1 MRCLIY
7 MEVHFQGHLLDVWAG
22 SSGECR
28 DRHFTYCQT
37 FFCRKRQHSAITS
50 AVWESVLFPTVLP
63 KSLLFSFYI
72 FVSLIGE
79 TSNFV
84 LLLNLLVSLRVHFS
98 QFYLFFFFFSEAL
111 FIFGRLAFSVR
122 TVFRLTVPS
131 SLQSQFSMP
140 SLTPRGLDQSV
151 QWLGVR
157 GRTKTAP
164 LQP

>member
-1 MRCLIY
+1 M
-7 MEVHFQGHLLDVWAG
+7 
-22 SSGECR
+22 
-28 DRHFTYCQT
+28 
-37 FFCRKRQHSAITS
+37 
-50 AVWESVLFPTVLP
+50 WESVLFPTVLP

-164 LQP
+164 LQPWPSLVPVWRQHWEEICERKIDTSFSVTTPDKLAILFHVGCYIFSIEQ

>member
-1 MRCLIY
+1 M
-7 MEVHFQGHLLDVWAG
+7 
-22 SSGECR
+22 
-28 DRHFTYCQT
+28 
-37 FFCRKRQHSAITS
+37 
-50 AVWESVLFPTVLP
+50 WESVLFPTVLP

-72 FVSLIGE
+72 FVSLTGE

-84 LLLNLLVSLRVHFS
+84 LLLYLLVSLRVHFS
-98 QFYLFFFFFSEAL
+98 QFYLFFFFSEAL

-122 TVFRLTVPS
+122 TVFHLTIPS

-157 GRTKTAP
+157 GEDKNNSLTSLTFITSCLKAALRGN
-164 LQP
+164 L